1 MWATRP
7 AYADDLEAIVALR
20 NASAMDSLGEPVT
33 AGHWQRRHWAVSG
46 IDLALDSLVMESG
59 DGRLVGYG
67 EIISE
72 FSNILHTFTGAVQ
85 PEFRGQG
92 IGRALMAWAESRVFQ
107 DVAEA
112 PVDAC
117 LLIQS
122 SLFDSNQPGRALL
135 SKDGY
140 EVTREFVHLEIEL
153 NEPPTPP
160 DVPEG
165 VIIKPLLKSDWA
177 KVGPALDDA
186 FADHWGVP
194 RYEVD
199 EDEDEDEGQYADKSI
214 FNPDYF
220 NSPDYCFVAWAGQEV
235 VGSCLCNAKI
245 VCKED
250 CGYLG
255 SLSVP
260 RKWRRRGI
268 GLALTLHTLGE
279 YYRRGVGAVRTDT
292 DAKSFTRANHLY
304 ERAGMAVYCR
314 EIVYE
319 KEIRPGTE
327 WLKRN
332 PEAA

>member
-1 MWATRP
+1 MWTTRP
-7 AYADDLEAIVALR
+7 ASSNDLDAIVALR
-20 NASAMDSLGEPVT
+20 NTSAMDSIGEPIT

-46 IDLALDSLVMESG
+46 IDLALDSLVMETP

-67 EIISE
+67 ELTSE
-72 FSNILHTFTGAVQ
+72 FSNTLHTFSGAVH
-85 PEFRGQG
+85 PNYRGQG
-92 IGRALMAWAESRVFQ
+92 IGRTLVDWAESRVLR
-107 DVAEA
+107 DVVKA
-112 PVDAC
+112 PADAR

-135 SKDGY
+135 SKNGY
-140 EVTREFVHLEIEL
+140 GVTREFVHLEIEL
-153 NEPPTPP
+153 SEPPAQPAVP
-160 DVPEG
+160 DG
-165 VIIKPLLKSDWA
+165 VVIKPLLSSDWA
-177 KVGPALDDA
+177 KVGPALDEA
-186 FADHWGVP
+186 FGDHWGVP
-194 RYEVD
+194 KYKIV
-199 EDEDEDEGQYADKSI
+199 EDEDEDEGQPADETI
-214 FNPDYF
+214 FDPDYF

-235 VGSCLCNAKI
+235 AGSCLCNAKI
-245 VCKED
+245 IGKED

-260 RKWRRRGI
+260 RSWRRQGI

-279 YYRRGVGAVRTDT
+279 FYRRGVGAVRTDT
-292 DAKSFTRANHLY
+292 DADSFTRANHLY

-319 KEIRPGTE
+319 KEIRPGTD